1 MGTFRASKIEKNND
15 VFIKSICVLV
25 KAFLWLCLALTPWA
39 LFAGLADITGV
50 IELSSLTFKATVFTL
65 IGGAIQ
71 AALCTQK

>member
-1 MGTFRASKIEKNND
+1 MEIFSADEIEQNND
-15 VFIKSICVLV
+15 VFIESICVLV
-25 KAFLWLCLALTPWA
+25 KAFLWVCLVLTPWA

-71 AALCTQK
+71 AALCSQK